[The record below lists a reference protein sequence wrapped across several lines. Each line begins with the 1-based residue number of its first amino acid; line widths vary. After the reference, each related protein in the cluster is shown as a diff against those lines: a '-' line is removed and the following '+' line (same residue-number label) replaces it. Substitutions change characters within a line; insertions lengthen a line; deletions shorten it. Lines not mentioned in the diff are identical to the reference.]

1 LGVEEGMGDRLSLV
15 LIVFYAV
22 LLLVYVYEGHL
33 WKALY
38 WFGAL
43 CIVLSVWGMK

>member
-1 LGVEEGMGDRLSLV
+1 MMGDRLSLI
-15 LIVFYAV
+15 LIVIYAV
-22 LLLVYVYEGHL
+22 LLVVYVYEGHL

>member
-1 LGVEEGMGDRLSLV
+1 MGDRLSLV
-15 LIVFYAV
+15 LVVFYAV
-22 LLLVYVYEGHL
+22 LLLVYGYEGHW
-33 WKALY
+33 WKMLY